1 MRESSFN
8 FSTQNSQQ
16 LKDIRGG
23 EKKVMKKSLSAILSL
38 AMAFS
43 MFSSVA
49 LGADAK
55 KTSADFTD
63 LKDLDAATKAKFD
76 EMISAGVFDGVKEGT
91 FGLKDKM
98 NRAQFA
104 KVAALIFNLKVD
116 TSLKTSSFSDVKSD
130 DPANGYALPYIEA
143 VKAAGITDGYAPG
156 QFNPAGDVT
165 KEQLATFLIRGLN
178 KDSEGKNKTGVS
190 DKTVSDWAKGYVALA
205 LELKLLGNSTDGAFG
220 GTSAATRDLLVTSSY
235 EAKKQYV
242 DTNKPAKASVKEVK
256 AVDYNKVQVT
266 LDREVDADKAT
277 FVLKKG
283 TAETKYEAKDKDVK
297 WSEDKKVATVT
308 LKDGQKIVDATYT
321 VTLGGLDAST
331 VDKVSGEFKGENEK
345 LKDIDFVTANDTVA
359 KSKQVRIQVKPMN
372 QYGQLASL
380 AAGNFSVNVPLPDS
394 NATVKK
400 SSDGTKMYVELN
412 TDNPNMNWNASF
424 SVNIWSNDQREI
436 SKTKVFKVGE
446 YPYIAKVELGEV
458 KYNNDKDAITASGN
472 EAVVKMTQ
480 YDQYGGEI
488 TVNSG
493 GERNKIT
500 DSKPNLMP
508 KNSGVFD
515 EALDTKIEDKDGDG
529 IKEVIVFVKSDKKI
543 KSSGEFT
550 LQVWGGGTGSTAT
563 IKVSAT
569 KIATK
574 VELGDFNK
582 NNIAVN
588 DKDIYLELIAYD
600 AAGTKLTPD
609 EIVDNVKDNRFN
621 ISVNGPLEFNPTD
634 NVPKSM
640 LDNKGQVVTAGEHK
654 GKLHFAKVASKNSGS
669 VWVYINNMSGP
680 DNNKSKSYSIVDARY
695 PVSIKTITEGANKA
709 VAGAEVKTKYQLI
722 DNYQEVIKENLD
734 GFRDNNN
741 KGVTYD
747 VYATVANSG
756 VQFELT
762 DINVNKKKNDGIKT
776 TGNKSEIGKIQM
788 KDFSDKEIE
797 LKTRGGNSYGS
808 TEVKF
813 VIRKFVEGNSEPV
826 DSSVASVTKRISIV
840 DPTKEDLRYSLAPID
855 SLFKT
860 LDDSAYK
867 DIEAKRLADGTS
879 KLAREIKIEA
889 RDTSGS
895 LVAYPANISE
905 VTADNI
911 SFVSTTE
918 GKSISGKGYVLGNKP
933 GTANITAY
941 FMNAKGE
948 SVSAS
953 GTVTVKGD
961 AVKMVALERDDSNK
975 TLYNKVNQTVNAW
988 DLMGNITLKDNYANE
1003 FKNEFIFTYDKIT
1016 KVRYLIKDATLV
1028 NNKPIAEV
1036 DASQPDRIKINGTG
1050 TFTITATTS
1059 NGLSVITTVNVN

>member
-1 MRESSFN
+1 MRKSSFN

-55 KTSADFTD
+55 KSSADFTD

-76 EMISAGVFDGVKEGT
+76 EMIGAGIFDGVKEGT

-104 KVAALIFNLKVD
+104 KVAALVFNLKVD

-178 KDSEGKNKTGVS
+178 KDSEGKNKAGVS

-205 LELKLLGNSTDGAFG
+205 LELKLLGNGTDGAFG
-220 GTSAATRDLLVTSSY
+220 GTSAATRDLLVTASY
-235 EAKKQYV
+235 EAKKQFV

-266 LDREVDADKAT
+266 LDRDVDTDKAT

-297 WSEDKKVATVT
+297 WSEDKKVATLT
-308 LKDGQKIVDATYT
+308 LKDTQKIVDATYT
-321 VTLGGLDAST
+321 VTLGGLDASA

-345 LKDIDFVTANDTVA
+345 LTKIDFVTANDTVA
-359 KSKQVRIQVKPMN
+359 KSKQVRIQVKPTN

-380 AAGNFSVNVPLPDS
+380 PAGSFSVNVPLSDT

-400 SSDGTKMYVELN
+400 SSDGTKMFVELN
-412 TDNPNMNWNASF
+412 TDLQNVYYNTTF

-436 SKTKVFKVGE
+436 SQTKVFKIGE
-446 YPYIAKVELGEV
+446 PAYIAKIELGEV
-458 KYNNDKDAITASGN
+458 TYSNDKDAITGSGN

-493 GERNKIT
+493 SGNNKIQDT
-500 DSKPNLMP
+500 KPNLIP
-508 KNSGVFD
+508 KAGMYD
-515 EALDTKIEDKDGDG
+515 DALDAKIEDKDGDG

-563 IKVSAT
+563 IKVNAS
-569 KIATK
+569 KVATK
-574 VELGDFNK
+574 VEFGEFSK

-609 EIVDNVKDNRFN
+609 EIVDNVKDKRFN
-621 ISVNGPLEFNPTD
+621 ISVNGPLEFGKTND
-634 NVPKSM
+634 VPESM
-640 LDNKGQVVTAGEHK
+640 LDSVNKQVVTAGEHK

-669 VWVYINNMSGP
+669 VWIYINNMAGA
-680 DNNKSKSYSIVDARY
+680 DNNKSKPYSTVEARY

-722 DNYQEVIKENLD
+722 DNYQEVIKEDLD
-734 GFRDNNN
+734 GFRDNNSN
-741 KGVTYD
+741 KNVTYD
-747 VYATVANSG
+747 VYASVVNSG
-756 VQFELT
+756 VQFGLS
-762 DINVNKKKNDGIKT
+762 DIKVNKKENRISTDGKLL
-776 TGNKSEIGKIQM
+776 SL

-797 LKTRGGNSYGS
+797 LKTKDTPGFGS

-813 VIRKFVEGNSEPV
+813 TIRKYV
-826 DSSVASVTKRISIV
+826 DGQVSDSNVSSVTKKISIINPN
-840 DPTKEDLRYSLAPID
+840 DEDLRYSLASID

-860 LDDSAYK
+860 IDDGPYNGDQNKIA
-867 DIEAKRLADGTS
+867 TS
-879 KLAREIKIEA
+879 KLAKEVKVEA

-895 LVAYPANISE
+895 LVAYPARIIE
-905 VTADNI
+905 VTADNYTAVR
-911 SFVSTTE
+911 STE
-918 GKSISGKGYVLGNKP
+918 GNSLEGKGYVLGNKV
-933 GTANITAY
+933 GTSNITAY
-941 FMNAKGE
+941 FKNAKGE
-948 SVSAS
+948 GAYAT

-961 AVKMVALERDDSNK
+961 AIKMVTLERDDSNK
-975 TLYNKVNQTVNAW
+975 TVSGKVGTSVNAW

-1003 FKNEFIFTYDKIT
+1003 FKNEFIYEYDKYT
-1016 KVRYLIKDATLV
+1016 KVRYIIKDATLV
-1028 NNKPIAEV
+1028 NNKAIAEV
-1036 DASQPDRIKINGTG
+1036 DASRPDRIKINGTG

-1059 NGLSVITTVNVN
+1059 NGLSVITTVNVTN

>member
-1 MRESSFN
+1 
-8 FSTQNSQQ
+8 
-16 LKDIRGG
+16 
-23 EKKVMKKSLSAILSL
+23 MKKSLSAILSL

-76 EMISAGVFDGVKEGT
+76 EMISAGIFDGVKEGT

-116 TSLKTSSFSDVKSD
+116 TSLKTSSFSDVKSISE

-345 LKDIDFVTANDTVA
+345 LSKIDFVTANDTVA
-359 KSKQVRIQVKPMN
+359 RSKQVRIQIKPTN
-372 QYGQLASL
+372 QYGQLASMP
-380 AAGNFSVNVPLPDS
+380 AGNYSVNIPLPDS

-412 TDNPNMNWNASF
+412 TDIQNIYSNYNF
-424 SVNIWSNDQREI
+424 TVNVWSTDQREI
-436 SKTKVFKVGE
+436 SQTKVFKIGE
-446 YPYIAKVELGEV
+446 YPYIAKIELGEV
-458 KYNNDKDAITASGN
+458 KYNNDKEAITASGN

-493 GERNKIT
+493 GNQKIQ

-543 KSSGEFT
+543 KTSGEFT

-582 NNIAVN
+582 SNIATN
-588 DKDIYLELIAYD
+588 DKDIYLDLIAYD

-621 ISVNGPLEFNPTD
+621 ISVNGPLDFGPSD

-640 LDNKGQVVTAGEHK
+640 MDIKGQVVTAGEHK

-669 VWVYINNMSGP
+669 VWVYINNMTGP
-680 DNNKSKSYSIVDARY
+680 DNNKSKPYSIVDARY

-709 VAGAEVKTKYQLI
+709 VAGADIKTKYQLI
-722 DNYQEVIKENLD
+722 DNYQEVIKDNLD
-734 GFRDNNN
+734 GFRENNSN
-741 KGVTYD
+741 KNVSYD
-747 VYATVANSG
+747 VYASVANSG
-756 VQFELT
+756 GVQFKLT
-762 DINVNKKKNDGIKT
+762 DIKVNKKETNQI
-776 TGNKSEIGKIQM
+776 SPEGKILSM
-788 KDFSDKEIE
+788 KDFSDKEME
-797 LKTRGGNSYGS
+797 LKTSTTFGVGS
-808 TEVKF
+808 TDVKF
-813 VIRKFVEGNSEPV
+813 TIRKYV
-826 DSSVASVTKRISIV
+826 DGQVTDNNVSSVTKKISVI
-840 DPTKEDLRYSLAPID
+840 DPTKEDLRYSLAPLD

-860 LDDSAYK
+860 LDDNAYK
-867 DIEAKRLADGTS
+867 GDEMNRLADGTS
-879 KLAREIKIEA
+879 KLAREVKIEA

-895 LVAYPANISE
+895 LVAYPAKISE

-918 GKSISGKGYVLGNKP
+918 GKPVNNKGYVLGNKP

-941 FMNAKGE
+941 FLNAKGE

-961 AVKMVALERDDSNK
+961 AIKMVTLERDDSNK
-975 TLYNKVNQTVNAW
+975 NVSVGTYNAW

-1003 FKNEFIFTYDKIT
+1003 FKNDFIHKYDKIT
-1016 KVRYLIKDATLV
+1016 KVRYLIKDASTLADG
-1028 NNKPIAEV
+1028 KTAIAQV